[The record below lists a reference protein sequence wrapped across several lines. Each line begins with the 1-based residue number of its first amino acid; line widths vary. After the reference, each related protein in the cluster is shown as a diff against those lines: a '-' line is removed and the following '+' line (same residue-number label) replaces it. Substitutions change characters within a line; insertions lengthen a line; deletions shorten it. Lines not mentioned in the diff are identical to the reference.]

1 MVSVRKHGKVYE
13 YRIKIA
19 SIDGVRKWLTKSG
32 FKTRQEA
39 LHEGAIAYNEYYQCG
54 KKQKQKDMSY
64 SDYLDYWIENYCKV
78 NLKYNTIQTYNWNK
92 PLANHSNDIL
102 AMAYNDTNISPIADS
117 KYARYGWHMTRYDN
131 ELGWYDGFDSTT
143 FNSGNSKWRIGQ
155 GGYSVII
162 DLKNDEISS
171 DSEHM
176 DQVWNQSAYMY
187 FNVQKSTDVTLYVLD
202 VYGSYQHA
210 KSNISLSSL
219 ANVILDTSAYNIINF
234 VDEGI
239 SEEYDNMR
247 KLMLNYL
254 ALFGNKKIIKNRE
267 IPFSLKLW

>member
-1 MVSVRKHGKVYE
+1 MVSVRKRGKVYE
-13 YRIKIA
+13 YRIEIA

-117 KYARYGWHMTRYDN
+117 KYARYDWHMTRYDN

-155 GGYSVII
+155 DGYSIII

-171 DSEHM
+171 DSERM
-176 DQVWNQSAYMY
+176 DQVWNQ
-187 FNVQKSTDVTLYVLD
+187 
-202 VYGSYQHA
+202 
-210 KSNISLSSL
+210 
-219 ANVILDTSAYNIINF
+219 SAYNIINF

-247 KLMLNYL
+247 KIMLNYL